1 MIKAIDSRGVMDRED
16 AFALKKFSWKSLSP
30 HYFMVI
36 SSNAS
41 EEKKHLPS
49 YQLYNVYIV
58 LEDRNLALIRFL
70 GHR

>member
-36 SSNAS
+36 SSSAC

-49 YQLYNVYIV
+49 YQLYNVYIL
-58 LEDRNLALIRFL
+58 LEDLALIRFL